1 MQVKDIF
8 SNYQVLMIDFMKFK
22 KDESISFPFLLYFII
37 TYVFLLSLI
46 IKNSKS
52 FQLFIYNADSEKSIL
67 L

>member
-37 TYVFLLSLI
+37 TCIFFYSLASKETLKVF
-46 IKNSKS
+46 NY
-52 FQLFIYNADSEKSIL
+52 LFIMQIVKKVS
-67 L
+67 